1 MKLST
6 RGKYGLYAMHYLAQ
20 HQHEGFQSLN
30 RIASA
35 GIPKQYLEQL
45 LGSLR
50 RNGLIRS
57 ERGANGGYQLARS
70 PADITVLD
78 IIDAM
83 EGPLALSDCIAS
95 DTHCAKAGQCR
106 VRLVW
111 EKLTDSINHEL
122 AGVTLMD
129 MLTSSEV
136 NAIES

>member
-20 HQHEGFQSLN
+20 HQQEGLQSLKQ
-30 RIASA
+30 IASA

-57 ERGANGGYQLARS
+57 ERGANGGYQLAKP
-70 PADITVLD
+70 PAEITVLD

-83 EGPLALSDCIAS
+83 EGPLALSDCISS
-95 DTHCAKAGQCR
+95 DTQCSKAGQCR

-111 EKLTDSINHEL
+111 ERMTDSINREL
-122 AGVTLMD
+122 AGVTLKD
-129 MLTSSEV
+129 ML
-136 NAIES
+136 

>member
-20 HQHEGFQSLN
+20 HQNDGLQSLSQ
-30 RIASA
+30 IASV

-57 ERGANGGYQLARS
+57 ERGANGGYQLAKS
-70 PADITVLD
+70 PAEVTVLD

-83 EGPLALSDCIAS
+83 EGPLALSDCLSS
-95 DTHCAKAGQCR
+95 DTQCARAGQCR

-111 EKLTDSINHEL
+111 ERLTDSINREL
-122 AGVTLMD
+122 AGVTLKD
-129 MLTSSEV
+129 ML
-136 NAIES
+136 